1 VSLWQGVLL
10 GLVQGLT
17 EFLPVSSSGH
27 LVLVEALTGVH
38 FTDVTVEVS
47 LHVATLGSLL
57 VLYGARLWG
66 IGRGLLRG
74 DGPSLRYAALL
85 VVATIPA
92 GVIGVLFHRQ
102 IEERFHSLTWL
113 GVQFIITGMMLW
125 ATRWS
130 RGDRDLPSVAA
141 AVGIG
146 FGQAF
151 AILPAISRSGAT
163 VAAALWSGLTP
174 TAAAEFS
181 FLMAVPV
188 IAGAALL
195 EGHQAVLNV
204 AAVGALPWAVSFVL
218 AFVSGLWSIRFLVA
232 LLRRGKF
239 YAFAPYCW
247 GVGVLTLVYARWV
260 A

>member
-1 VSLWQGVLL
+1 M
-10 GLVQGLT
+10 
-17 EFLPVSSSGH
+17 
-27 LVLVEALTGVH
+27 
-38 FTDVTVEVS
+38 
-47 LHVATLGSLL
+47 
-57 VLYGARLWG
+57 
-66 IGRGLLRG
+66 
-74 DGPSLRYAALL
+74 RYAALL

-113 GVQFIITGMMLW
+113 GVQFIITGIMLW
-125 ATRWS
+125 ATRCS

-181 FLMAVPV
+181 FLMAVPGV
-188 IAGAALL
+188 RGAPLLAGR
-195 EGHQAVLNV
+195 QARLYV
-204 AAVGALPWAVSFVL
+204 P
-218 AFVSGLWSIRFLVA
+218 
-232 LLRRGKF
+232 
-239 YAFAPYCW
+239 
-247 GVGVLTLVYARWV
+247 
-260 A
+260 